1 MRLCMIGH
9 GYGDET
15 QTGTTQVWRTLQSDA
30 QEATG
35 FNVWL
40 PPPSLFSSHPSIV
53 YSISSCIIPLSSQS
67 SHFICLFLAI
77 AAITPSS
84 SHVWILPLLLPSIHS
99 SPIPPFTTHLLS
111 YLSIPSITF
120 FLSFLYSPL
129 FHTSVSQ
136 LHLRGNKTT
145 VFQDSVPQSLF
156 PTSGFLKPAQLWC
169 CWHTRSVCT
178 CTRRVPMRFKYLV
191 WHDLH
196 ISCQSHNRDPFCY
209 IHTNV
214 HTTSSQRYLS
224 LWASLGLVG
233 AGLATWQK

>member
-15 QTGTTQVWRTLQSDA
+15 QTGTKQVWRTLQSDA

-111 YLSIPSITF
+111 FLSIPSITVL
-120 FLSFLYSPL
+120 LSFLYSPPL
-129 FHTSVSQ
+129 
-136 LHLRGNKTT
+136 
-145 VFQDSVPQSLF
+145 P
-156 PTSGFLKPAQLWC
+156 
-169 CWHTRSVCT
+169 
-178 CTRRVPMRFKYLV
+178 
-191 WHDLH
+191 
-196 ISCQSHNRDPFCY
+196 HNRDPFCY